1 MLSSRYQCHRCG
13 NLKAYRSRPRNFLEK
28 YVLPVFLHRTIRC
41 GGCSRRFY
49 KSIFVQ
55 AWERDGPGPVTPVVA
70 PPFDV
75 LHPPVPAPYTE
86 KNSPGSDAGSA
97 ARSEEV
103 RLQQ

>member
-28 YVLPVFLHRTIRC
+28 YVLPVFLYRPIRC

-97 ARSEEV
+97 ARSKEV

>member
-13 NLKAYRSRPRNFLEK
+13 SLKAYRSRPRNFFEK
-28 YVLPVFLHRTIRC
+28 YVLPVFLQRTIRC
-41 GGCSRRFY
+41 EGCSRRFY
-49 KSIFVQ
+49 KPIFVQ
-55 AWERDGPGPVTPVVA
+55 VWERDASDPVTSVVA

-75 LHPPVPAPYTE
+75 LQPPVPAPYTE
-86 KNSPGSDAGSA
+86 KNSPGSDAGST

>member
-1 MLSSRYQCHRCG
+1 VLSSRYQCHRCG

>member
-1 MLSSRYQCHRCG
+1 VLSSRYQCHRCG
-13 NLKAYRSRPRNFLEK
+13 SLTAYHSRPRNFLEK
-28 YVLPVFLHRTIRC
+28 YVLPLLLHRPIRC
-41 GGCSRRFY
+41 GGCARRFY
-49 KSIFVQ
+49 KPVFMQ
-55 AWERDGPGPVTPVVA
+55 AWRRDGPGPVTPVVA

-86 KNSPGSDAGSA
+86 KNSSGGDAGSA